1 MKESILELIQY
12 KELNLADYSDVSD
25 LHEALDYDGS
35 LHELIDG
42 NIEIYTHKLWAWAA
56 ENYEYVD
63 QAINEGLAS
72 LTSGIVSCLQAGHFM
87 QLSEEANEALE
98 EIFNKFKEKQDEV
111 ENA

>member
-12 KELNLADYSDVSD
+12 KEFNLADYSDVYE
-25 LHEALDYDGS
+25 LHDALDYDGS

-42 NIEIYTHKLWAWAA
+42 NIEIYTHKLWQWAA

-63 QAINEGLAS
+63 QAIEEGLANLS
-72 LTSGIVSCLQAGHFM
+72 SGIISCLQAGHYM

-98 EIFNKFKEKQDEV
+98 EIFNEFQEKQDEV